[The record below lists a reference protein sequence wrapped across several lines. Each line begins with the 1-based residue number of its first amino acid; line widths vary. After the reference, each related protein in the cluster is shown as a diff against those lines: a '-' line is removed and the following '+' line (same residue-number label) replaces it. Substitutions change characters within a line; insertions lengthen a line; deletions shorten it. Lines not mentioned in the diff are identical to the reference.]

1 MYEPRWVC
9 LKSSSLLC
17 KQVHAA
23 GLSSVCINN
32 YWFGNMP
39 VRLFVPVA
47 VNGLQYWKSLSFFA
61 LKCRKLSSR
70 ESRKS
75 HVNDWPKGEV
85 CVYTAYPIISAFWT
99 YLISIKGYDY
109 KIIVVACVFGS
120 KWSNSTLTAPSHSA
134 KYRMWDPFSGPQ
146 FRLDLWFSV
155 FVCFI

>member
-47 VNGLQYWKSLSFFA
+47 VNGLQY
-61 LKCRKLSSR
+61 
-70 ESRKS
+70 
-75 HVNDWPKGEV
+75 
-85 CVYTAYPIISAFWT
+85 
-99 YLISIKGYDY
+99 
-109 KIIVVACVFGS
+109 
-120 KWSNSTLTAPSHSA
+120 
-134 KYRMWDPFSGPQ
+134 
-146 FRLDLWFSV
+146 
-155 FVCFI
+155 